1 MSVRVDGSIKD
12 GKGFSREK
20 EPRKW
25 WKWCLL
31 SIILRREKKRRKS
44 IKNYRPWILTLSSLL
59 RTKKKSHTRVWPTA
73 SSSFSWCAES
83 LGTISFLSQD
93 RNPEM
98 GIGTLASQRQ
108 IWGNNPFIFPRK
120 DFLTYLLSVANLKIQ
135 GKGFLIPIGATS
147 GCPVG
152 FSLR

>member
-44 IKNYRPWILTLSSLL
+44 IKNYRP
-59 RTKKKSHTRVWPTA
+59 
-73 SSSFSWCAES
+73 
-83 LGTISFLSQD
+83 
-93 RNPEM
+93 
-98 GIGTLASQRQ
+98 
-108 IWGNNPFIFPRK
+108 
-120 DFLTYLLSVANLKIQ
+120 
-135 GKGFLIPIGATS
+135 
-147 GCPVG
+147 
-152 FSLR
+152 